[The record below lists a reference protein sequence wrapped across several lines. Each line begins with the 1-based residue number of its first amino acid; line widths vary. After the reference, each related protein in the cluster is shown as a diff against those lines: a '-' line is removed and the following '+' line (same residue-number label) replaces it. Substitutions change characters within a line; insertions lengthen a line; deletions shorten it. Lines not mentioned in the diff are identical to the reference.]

1 MTTTHTVT
9 GGWMRRRRKARW
21 KRACDCEG
29 WETGSDA
36 PWTLKRTRT
45 DAGVCETSVGAR
57 GSGDEWREEG

>member
-1 MTTTHTVT
+1 
-9 GGWMRRRRKARW
+9 MRRRRKARW